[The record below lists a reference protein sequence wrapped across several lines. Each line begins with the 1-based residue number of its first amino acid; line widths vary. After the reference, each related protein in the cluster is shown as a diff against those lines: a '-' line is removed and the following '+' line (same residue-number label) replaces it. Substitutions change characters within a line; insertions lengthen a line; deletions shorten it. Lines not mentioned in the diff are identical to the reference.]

1 MFTVPSLPKLIV
13 LFGIIIAVSLLA
25 FVSIQRLVA
34 ASVHV
39 QQSQTLLIEIDHFL
53 SDLKDVETGGR
64 GSALSGGDE
73 LCHPRAINHVRVHE
87 GRLWTAGVS
96 RAERA
101 SYAGAWEHMFAH
113 DGDASAP
120 NKGCNTAAETA
131 RRPKAL

>member
-1 MFTVPSLPKLIV
+1 MFEAAPPAVGLPSLARQKAV
-13 LFGIIIAVSLLA
+13 LWLSFGIIIAVSLLA

-73 LCHPRAINHVRVHE
+73 RHLQRHVQGIAAVAA
-87 GRLWTAGVS
+87 TAG
-96 RAERA
+96 
-101 SYAGAWEHMFAH
+101 
-113 DGDASAP
+113 
-120 NKGCNTAAETA
+120 
-131 RRPKAL
+131 